1 MVNGKNFIIAVTYK
15 GPWQGQRPALFI
27 FLQWHI
33 TNVKL
38 PALLVGIVG
47 ALKMEL
53 EGERARLKYQTKNF

>member
-1 MVNGKNFIIAVTYK
+1 MVKISLSQLPTRGRGKDK
-15 GPWQGQRPALFI
+15 GPPLFI

-53 EGERARLKYQTKNF
+53 EGEHARLKYQTKKY